1 MVPGT
6 RVPGVKK
13 AAIPDY
19 YETIDI
25 NDIRSEAGAINVM
38 GISGI
43 LDDFLGGENFKQTV
57 SGRMASGKFTVSGES
72 RKGGRQSAGN
82 IRDKRLSD
90 CGK

>member
-1 MVPGT
+1 MQIFRSREGREIWSRG

-57 SGRMASGKFTVSGES
+57 SGRMPPVNLRF
-72 RKGGRQSAGN
+72 R
-82 IRDKRLSD
+82 
-90 CGK
+90 